1 MFIKEKKEKAPKEMR
16 LERDPHT
23 LPECVKSRSAC
34 GALTAAPGCSLTNSS
49 QTYRSVER
57 RSHRGE

>member
-34 GALTAAPGCSLTNSS
+34 GG
-49 QTYRSVER
+49 TYGSTRVFSDE
-57 RSHRGE
+57 